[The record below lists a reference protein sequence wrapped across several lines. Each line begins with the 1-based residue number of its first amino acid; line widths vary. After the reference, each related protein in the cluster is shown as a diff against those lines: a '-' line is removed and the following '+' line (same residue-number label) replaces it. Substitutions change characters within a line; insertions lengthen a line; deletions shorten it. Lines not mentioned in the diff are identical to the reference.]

1 MEAII
6 LAGGLGTRLRSV
18 VADVPKCMAPIN
30 NIPFISFIITYL
42 QNEGVEK
49 FIFSLGYKSEIVINF
64 LDEKFTPLNKKYSI
78 ETEPLGT
85 GGAIKKACEHA
96 TTNDVIVVNADTMFN
111 INLSTLFSFHTQKK
125 ASCTLALK
133 KLENFDRY
141 GIVESNANHLISNFK
156 EKQFCRLGNINGG
169 VYILNVTNFLSKKL
183 PTKFS
188 FEKDYLEKYVIE
200 NRFYG
205 STFENYFIDI
215 GIPQDYKKFEEDYN
229 LIRSK
234 NYKINNGAELDGI
247 EILFETIATIFD

>member
-96 TTNDVIVVNADTMFN
+96 TDNEVIVVNADTIFN
-111 INLSTLFSFHTQKK
+111 VNLSTLLYFHKENK

-133 KLENFDRY
+133 ELQNFDRY
-141 GIVESNANHLISNFK
+141 GIVELNTNHSIFKFK
-156 EKQFCRLGNINGG
+156 EKQFCTVGNINGG
-169 VYILNVTNFLSKKL
+169 VYILNVTDFLSKEL

-215 GIPQDYKKFEEDYN
+215 GIPQDYKKFEEHYN

>member
-96 TTNDVIVVNADTMFN
+96 TDNEVIVVNADTIFN
-111 INLSTLFSFHTQKK
+111 VNLSTLLYFHKENK

-133 KLENFDRY
+133 ELQNFDRY
-141 GIVESNANHLISNFK
+141 GIVELNTNHSIFKFK
-156 EKQFCRLGNINGG
+156 EKQFCTVGNINGG
-169 VYILNVTNFLSKKL
+169 VYILNVTDFLSKEL

-234 NYKINNGAELDGI
+234 NYKINKSAELDGI

>member
-96 TTNDVIVVNADTMFN
+96 TDNEVIVVNADTIFN
-111 INLSTLFSFHTQKK
+111 VNLSTLLYFHKENK

-133 KLENFDRY
+133 ELQNFDRY
-141 GIVESNANHLISNFK
+141 GIVELNTNHSIFKFK

-234 NYKINNGAELDGI
+234 NYKINKSAELDGI

>member
-96 TTNDVIVVNADTMFN
+96 TDNEVIVVNADTIFN
-111 INLSTLFSFHTQKK
+111 VNLSTLLYFHKENK

-133 KLENFDRY
+133 ELQNFDRY
-141 GIVESNANHLISNFK
+141 GIVELNTNHSIFKFK
-156 EKQFCRLGNINGG
+156 EKQFCTVGNINGG
-169 VYILNVTNFLSKKL
+169 VYILNVTDFLSKEL

-247 EILFETIATIFD
+247 EILFETISTIFD

>member
-30 NIPFISFIITYL
+30 NIPFISFIIIYL
-42 QNEGVEK
+42 QNKGVEK

-96 TTNDVIVVNADTMFN
+96 TDNEVIVVNADTIFN
-111 INLSTLFSFHTQKK
+111 VNLSTLLYFHKENK

-133 KLENFDRY
+133 ELQNFDRY
-141 GIVESNANHLISNFK
+141 GIVELNTNHSIFKFK
-156 EKQFCRLGNINGG
+156 EKQFCTVGNINGG
-169 VYILNVTNFLSKKL
+169 VYILNVTDFLSKEL